1 MSETREF
8 PYDAIVIGT
17 SAGGLDALGIILPL
31 LDPALP
37 VPILIVQHI
46 SATSDSFIVTYFD
59 RMCRLTV
66 KEAEEKEVIRPG
78 FVYVAP
84 PDYHVL
90 VEEDRTISLSNEEK
104 VNYSRPSIDVLF
116 ETAAW
121 VYRHRLI
128 GIILT
133 GANWDGAAGCE
144 IIRKHGGLVIIQDPK
159 TAAVARMPESVIE
172 RIKPD
177 YILTLPEI
185 GELINR
191 IFKPIPTQSSPEA
204 SS

>member
-1 MSETREF
+1 MSKKKI

-17 SAGGLDALGIILPL
+17 SAGGLDALGVILPM
-31 LDPALP
+31 LDARLP
-37 VPILIVQHI
+37 VPVLIVQHI
-46 SATSDSFIVTYFD
+46 SASSDSFIVTYFD
-59 RMCRLTV
+59 RICKLTV
-66 KEAEEKEVIRPG
+66 KEAEEKELLKPG
-78 FVYVAP
+78 FVYFAP

-116 ETAAW
+116 ETASW
-121 VYRHRLI
+121 VFKNRLI

-144 IIRKHGGLVIIQDPK
+144 SIINSGGLTIVQDPK

-177 YILTLPEI
+177 YVLSLEEI
-185 GELINR
+185 GHLINR
-191 IFKPIPTQSSPEA
+191 IFFPIPTQ
-204 SS
+204 